1 MNLITKN
8 ELAARSISELHGL
21 LRQTFTAL
29 AKSASQSAER
39 RNALASIENIQA
51 ELDQRPDGP

>member
-8 ELAARSISELHGL
+8 ELARRSTLELRGL

-29 AKSASQSAER
+29 AKSAPQSAER
-39 RNALASIENIQA
+39 RNALASIENIHS
-51 ELDQRPDGP
+51 ELEARSDGP